1 MKKIILS
8 LIKMSSK
15 VYSIKRWDG
24 IITHKSE
31 PLPAISF
38 LPDLNLL
45 DQLEKNTNNLIQIRI
60 TGTGSG
66 YDNVWMG
73 IIDSSFSDKG
83 CRKNFYDTC
92 HLWVITLLQDPS
104 GNSAYWNGP
113 PSSFG
118 SFQIVDGAYQTY
130 KSSCDQPKLAPEIH
144 QEPTLVGQSLG
155 KVKKPVKENFEINKD
170 NRNMIVFVAFI
181 LVIIGIILLFCGM
194 KKK

>member
-1 MKKIILS
+1 
-8 LIKMSSK
+8 MSSK
-15 VYSIKRWDG
+15 IYNIRRWDG
-24 IITHKSE
+24 IITNKTD

-38 LPDLNLL
+38 LPDLDLL
-45 DQLEKNTNNLIQIRI
+45 DQLQKNTNNLIQIRI

-92 HLWVITLLQDPS
+92 HLWVITLLQDPN

-113 PSSFG
+113 PSNFG
-118 SFQIVDGAYQTY
+118 SFQILNGAYQAY
-130 KSSCDQPKLAPEIH
+130 KSSCDQPQLAPEPKE
-144 QEPTLVGQSLG
+144 EPKMNGQDLG
-155 KVKKPVKENFEINKD
+155 EVKKVVKKEMMTETPKKDNKD
-170 NRNMIVFVAFI
+170 
-181 LVIIGIILLFCGM
+181 LVIVIALILAIVGLVFLISGLKG